1 MKLINRTSYMDTL
14 TSLIGVPDIKV
25 ITGIRRSGKSKL
37 LEALRDYVEA
47 NLSNSNVIHINYNLD
62 EFEGLLEYH
71 ALLAYVKEHRVSDKQ
86 NFLLIHEVQ
95 MCDGFERAIN
105 SLHASEQ
112 YDIFITGSNAF
123 LLSSDLSTLFTG
135 RTFEIEVFPFS
146 FEEYRLYSDEGEVD
160 RDFDEYARTGGMSG
174 SYPYPLQEQRYQYLS
189 NVFKTLIV
197 RDIVQRHNVR
207 NESALLRIAVYMMDN
222 VSNIT
227 SARNITDVLNADGL
241 KITNKTVGTY
251 MGYLCDA
258 FAFYKVRR
266 YDIRGKKY
274 LKSGEK
280 YYLADHAFKYA
291 LLGTRDMDWGRVYEN
306 MVAIELLRRGY
317 EVYVGV
323 LYKKEIDFV
332 AIKRSEKLYIQ
343 VSDDI
348 SSDKTFEREISPLLS
363 IGDAYPKMILARTP
377 SRGHG
382 SRWGADRGPG
392 EVVVRRGLAK
402 NPIPQN

>member
-86 NFLLIHEVQ
+86 NFLLIDEVQ

-146 FEEYRLYSDEGEVD
+146 FEEYRFYSDEGEVD

-207 NESALLRIAVYMMDN
+207 NESALLRIADYMMDN

-363 IGDAYPKMILARTP
+363 IGDAYPKNSCPHA